1 MIIRRVMSSFKK
13 VFKEAEPLENKKR
26 VKNGKIK
33 KKKKGE
39 RAREM
44 GVVRRFSIFL
54 SHFSS
59 PTFQAKEKLEL
70 RLLGEKKYTGNS
82 QVKSGS

>member
-1 MIIRRVMSSFKK
+1 M
-13 VFKEAEPLENKKR
+13 E
-26 VKNGKIK
+26 K
-33 KKKKGE
+33 KKKRKRE

-82 QVKSGS
+82 QGKSGS

>member
-33 KKKKGE
+33 KKK
-39 RAREM
+39 RRE
-44 GVVRRFSIFL
+44 G
-54 SHFSS
+54 
-59 PTFQAKEKLEL
+59 
-70 RLLGEKKYTGNS
+70 
-82 QVKSGS
+82 